1 MVARYNGTSASDLNT
16 FISEVRSHLGHSVPN
31 SSQFPIVITEAPY
44 WGANLKTGVSDLDDN
59 VGYIDSTLY
68 GQSGVNIHVGSGEG
82 GQSTDTNANNI
93 NDMLDIG
100 YAYADEME
108 TLLAPAA
115 ADWTLRIVNII
126 LVGC

>member
-1 MVARYNGTSASDLNT
+1 MNIQCA
-16 FISEVRSHLGHSVPN
+16 PN
-31 SSQFPIVITEAPY
+31 SSQFPIVITEETPY

-93 NDMLDIG
+93 NDMFNIG

-108 TLLAPAA
+108 TLLACCSRL
-115 ADWTLRIVNII
+115 DIVRIVNII